1 MIQSPFSFA
10 PATAWDLSAWYTK
23 EPLCDR
29 IVDWA
34 HVTQGMT
41 VLEPS
46 CGDGRLARRLAA
58 RGARVTAYDIEPRY
72 DEAIRCDF
80 LGVRD
85 VHFDLAVMN
94 PPYEDGVDLEH
105 AAAAARLC
113 DRLVMVARLVF
124 LAGQERHARFWSRYR
139 LSRLAILSGRPSF
152 DGPVEGTARHD
163 FCVFEIG
170 GPGPLTIEW
179 WQE

>member
-1 MIQSPFSFA
+1 MIQSSMPFA
-10 PATAWDLSAWYTK
+10 PATATDLSQWFTK
-23 EPLCDR
+23 PPLCDR
-29 IVDWA
+29 IVEWA
-34 HVTQGMT
+34 GITEGMR

-46 CGDGRLARRLAA
+46 CGDGRLATRIIA
-58 RGARVTAYDIEPRY
+58 RGANVTAYDIDPRW
-72 DEAIRCDF
+72 DHAIRQDF

-105 AAAAARLC
+105 VAHAARLC
-113 DRLVMVARLVF
+113 DRVVAVVRLVF
-124 LAGQERHARFWSRYR
+124 LAGQERYARLWARYR

-152 DGPVEGTARHD
+152 DGPVDGTARHD

-170 GPGPLTIEW
+170 GPGPLTVEW